1 MSFMKAHNF
10 NWVRLWTTEMAQVS
24 TSDDPYEKIIAPP
37 FKWIRT
43 GPEKADDGA
52 PKDNFTQPDPKYFD
66 RMRSRIIQAG
76 QNGIYV
82 SVMLFNGYMWQFDEM
97 PADGNPFESGNNVN
111 ALVCSSGVCPSNN
124 SEIPAVAWSY
134 EQAYLQKVVDT
145 VNDWPAA
152 VTRLPPTPLPGSRAA
167 TVAPSDG
174 WAPAKSIR
182 TPCPASLDPAAFD
195 GPIIEPG
202 EVCQSVVLPP
212 VGITGT
218 IVPGFQ
224 LTKHGHGGGTSQ
236 GPFQFF
242 EGGHLLAGVSAHF
255 QG

>member
-1 MSFMKAHNF
+1 VSEKAFTDLAGSARSNSSVIAGRKEQQASSVGASNGSRGRFEFLRATRAISPMVAVRAIYLAGSHTWTNGMEDRGTTNPPLPFDYNGYMSFMKAHNF
-10 NWVRLWTTEMAQVS
+10 NWMRLWTTEMAQVS
-24 TSDDPYEKIIAPP
+24 TSDDPCENIIAPP

-111 ALVCSSGVCPSNN
+111 SLVCSGVCPSNN
-124 SEIPAVAWSY
+124 SEIRAAAWSY

-145 VNDWPAA
+145 VND
-152 VTRLPPTPLPGSRAA
+152 
-167 TVAPSDG
+167 
-174 WAPAKSIR
+174 
-182 TPCPASLDPAAFD
+182 
-195 GPIIEPG
+195 
-202 EVCQSVVLPP
+202 
-212 VGITGT
+212 
-218 IVPGFQ
+218 
-224 LTKHGHGGGTSQ
+224 
-236 GPFQFF
+236 
-242 EGGHLLAGVSAHF
+242 
-255 QG
+255 